1 MVVLVIFVKHHKQVF
16 CREKFPIS
24 RTISFL
30 ISFFYAEYC
39 VWVLRRLQQSYEQF
53 SNFVWIFVENYI
65 DSMLV

>member
-30 ISFFYAEYC
+30 ISFF
-39 VWVLRRLQQSYEQF
+39 LRWILCLGFDEVSYEQF